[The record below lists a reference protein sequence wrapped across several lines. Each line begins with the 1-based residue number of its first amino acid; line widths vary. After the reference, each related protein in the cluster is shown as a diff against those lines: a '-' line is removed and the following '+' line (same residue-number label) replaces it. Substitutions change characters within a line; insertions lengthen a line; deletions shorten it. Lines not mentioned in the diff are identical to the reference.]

1 MQALIV
7 SGGHLD
13 DSFAAAYFL
22 SHSFDV
28 AIAADSGMEFFAR
41 HGWAPDYIVGDFDS
55 VEPKVLQGYFSA
67 GKPASQEGQEEEGQK
82 KPVIL
87 QFQPEKDETDTEI
100 AIRMAIEKGCG
111 TIHLLGATGTR
122 IDHVLGNIHLL
133 GMAMERGAECLMV
146 DPYNRVRMVR
156 KGFVLK
162 KEEQYGGFLSLLPV
176 TPEVSGLTLRGLKY
190 PLENAVLRCYHSLGV
205 SNEITGEQAEVSFQ
219 EGVLL
224 VVESKDD

>member
-146 DPYNRVRMVR
+146 DPYN
-156 KGFVLK
+156 
-162 KEEQYGGFLSLLPV
+162 LPV